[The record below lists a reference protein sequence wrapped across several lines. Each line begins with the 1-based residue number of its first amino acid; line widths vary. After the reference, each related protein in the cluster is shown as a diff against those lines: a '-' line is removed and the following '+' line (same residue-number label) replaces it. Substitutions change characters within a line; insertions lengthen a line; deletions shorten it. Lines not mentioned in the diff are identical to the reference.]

1 METKEQEVTNLPA
14 EATTPAALLQLAVSK
29 DLDLTK
35 LEKLMELQERWE
47 GNQAR
52 KTYLDAMCKFQSE
65 VPALEKKKLVSFNT
79 TKYKYAP
86 LGEITATI
94 KETLF
99 NCGLS
104 YRWEIQDAETQLHC
118 TCITSHRDGHSER
131 TTMSAGK
138 DASGGKNE
146 IQQRGSTI
154 TYLQR
159 YTLIA
164 ALGLSTADEDNDGR
178 SIEPTKEQQP
188 TEKQAAPAN
197 EKPWLNKWT
206 SKAQTETTKEWKNTV
221 DALMRKEK
229 PITIATVENVYRVN
243 KELKAE
249 LETIATS
256 SNQQQS

>member
-1 METKEQEVTNLPA
+1 MNLTAEQEVNNLPA
-14 EATTPAALLQLAVSK
+14 EATPAALLKLAVSK

-35 LEKLMELQERWE
+35 LEKLMELQERWQ

-52 KTYLDAMCKFQSE
+52 KAYLDSLCKFQKD
-65 VPALEKKKLVSFNT
+65 VPALEKTKLVAFGT

-94 KETLF
+94 KDTLF

-104 YRWEIQDAETQLHC
+104 YRWEIQDTETQLIC
-118 TCITSHRDGHSER
+118 TCITSHRDGHSEK
-131 TTMSAGK
+131 TTMSGAK

-178 SIEPTKEQQP
+178 SSDARPEEPVKNTP
-188 TEKQAAPAN
+188 PAP
-197 EKPWLNKWT
+197 EKPWLNIWT
-206 SKAQTETTKEWKNTV
+206 DKTKKDFTKEGFNTV
-221 DALMRKEK
+221 QKLQTGAVTMEVVKSNYRLSKEVEAYLLTQIK
-229 PITIATVENVYRVN
+229 TAT
-243 KELKAE
+243 K
-249 LETIATS
+249 
-256 SNQQQS
+256 